1 MSKGW
6 IVGIIAGIVG
16 IIAFFI
22 PAYMITLSMEYMGNI
37 INLFMTTWYW
47 GFYMYSI
54 SGTISGSATGIQILT
69 FMFIVGIVGIILSII
84 MIILGALSR
93 SESKIPVL
101 WIIFGII
108 LIVLP
113 LTELIFEYFGGRH
126 GSRLTKKYG
135 QLPWFRATVSGDGIA
150 VKKSLVPNSFLSL
163 LKPPILVV

>member
-113 LTELIFEYFGGRH
+113 LTELQRCRCRH

>member
-113 LTELIFEYFGGRH
+113 LTELIFEYFGGSFQI
-126 GSRLTKKYG
+126 GSLTI
-135 QLPWFRATVSGDGIA
+135 PATVNMLIIPIAPIVFVISGILAIIGGIKA
-150 VKKSLVPNSFLSL
+150 R
-163 LKPPILVV
+163 